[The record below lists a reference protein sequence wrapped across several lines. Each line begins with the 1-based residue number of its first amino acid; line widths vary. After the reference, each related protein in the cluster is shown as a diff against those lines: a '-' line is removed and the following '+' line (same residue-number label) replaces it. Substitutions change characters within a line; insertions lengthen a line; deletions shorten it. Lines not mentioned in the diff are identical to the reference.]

1 MYNDLIIMQ
10 LCNYLQRP
18 KLFTIYTM
26 TELQVKL

>member
-18 KLFTIYTM
+18 KLLTIYTM
-26 TELQVKL
+26 TELQVKF